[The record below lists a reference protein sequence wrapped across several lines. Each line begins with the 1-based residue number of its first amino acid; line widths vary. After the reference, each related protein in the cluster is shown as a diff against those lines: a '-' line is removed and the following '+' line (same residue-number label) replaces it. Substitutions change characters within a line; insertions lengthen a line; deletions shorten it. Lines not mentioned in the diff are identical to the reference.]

1 MENKLQELD
10 RALCEFIAILDNDS
24 GTDSTED
31 GVGLDHPHTEL
42 IDFDRLRGMLDETM
56 AALRDALQRERQA
69 EVVRK
74 WLISRITAMRR
85 GRKAILLQ
93 HHAGDVSTPMPEAT
107 LPELLRLF
115 EDESA
120 GLRRLSP
127 TEKSLPGI
135 TSEYKRN
142 KYLPYKS

>member
-10 RALCEFIAILDNDS
+10 RALCEFIAILDSDLGIDS
-24 GTDSTED
+24 AEG
-31 GVGLDHPHTEL
+31 GVRPDHPHTEL
-42 IDFDRLRGMLDETM
+42 IDFDRLRRILDET
-56 AALRDALQRERQA
+56 AVALREALQRERQA

-93 HHAGDVSTPMPEAT
+93 HRAGDVSAAILEAT

-120 GLRRLSP
+120 GLRRLST
-127 TEKSLPGI
+127 TEKSLRGI
-135 TSEYKRN
+135 PSEYKRN

>member
-10 RALCEFIAILDNDS
+10 RALCEFIAILDNDFRK
-24 GTDSTED
+24 DSAKD
-31 GVGLDHPHTEL
+31 GATPDYPHMEL
-42 IDFDRLRGMLDETM
+42 IDFDRLRGMLDETT

-120 GLRRLSP
+120 GLRRLSS
-127 TEKSLPGI
+127 TEKPLPGI
-135 TSEYKRN
+135 PSEYKRN